1 MKRLKTLF
9 SALLIAFLGL
19 AIYIGPANECK
30 TALMAG
36 YHHELT
42 IIIDRAHGVNT
53 AGKGSPDGRHK
64 EWQWS
69 EVWSAE
75 LGRHLSDIGFTVVY
89 TCENDSEPGLWNRVN
104 LMNKVPAPAVVL
116 SLHNNAAGMGLNW
129 TAARGFSVWTT
140 KGLTRSDKCAEIIYN
155 NFRAVLPDLPFR
167 SDFSDGDPDF
177 ESNFIVLLSRHPS
190 VLLEYMFQDNELDLL
205 LIENPQLSRTMV
217 EIIDISLIQ
226 IERYLIGKKQISHEK
241 NYLFGPA
248 LRPCSLQPSK
258 AA

>member
-1 MKRLKTLF
+1 MKRLKNSLVVLWIVAMGYLF
-9 SALLIAFLGL
+9 FTYPVKNCS
-19 AIYIGPANECK
+19 
-30 TALMAG
+30 TALTAG
-36 YHHELT
+36 YQHELT
-42 IIIDRAHGVNT
+42 VIIDRAHGVDV

-64 EWQWS
+64 EWKWS
-69 EVWSAE
+69 DVWSVE

-104 LMNKVPAPAVVL
+104 LMNKIPAPAVVL

-140 KGLTRSDKCAEIIYN
+140 KGLTRSDKCAEIVYN

-190 VLLEYMFQDNELDLL
+190 ILLEYLFQDNELDLL
-205 LIENPQLSRTMV
+205 LIENAQLSRTMI

-226 IERYLIGKKQISHEK
+226 IERYLTGKKQISHEK
-241 NYLFGPA
+241 IYLFGPA